1 MIKRILLLLSLSV
14 AFFSCNDDND
24 DVKGTPTPT
33 PLPDTCLLS
42 SLNTGIP
49 ASSIN
54 LVYDSVTYLPISGNI
69 GTSSRITYEYNNT
82 NYKLISQSTQGGTD
96 TTSII
101 NITVDADKKA
111 LVLSAKTLNQGNI
124 FVYSTQTL
132 SYNPDKTL
140 KGISTFSYRKSVLGG
155 APLDSSYSE
164 EKIYWT
170 NGNLTTD
177 SVFTILDKG
186 TPQETKVLSFIRRW
200 EFGTQAD
207 IKGVSEWLINTTYIA
222 KLFGERSKNLA
233 TKIITQTPTG
243 STTEV
248 RLSFLLNAN
257 KWPTNVTL
265 SGAQTGG
272 AAYSYTCYKR
282 K

>member
-1 MIKRILLLLSLSV
+1 MLKRILLLLSLSV
-14 AFFSCNDDND
+14 VIYSCNDDND
-24 DVKGTPTPT
+24 DSKGSPGPA

-49 ASSIN
+49 ASTVT
-54 LVYDSVTYLPISGNI
+54 LVYDSVTYLPISGYL
-69 GTSSRITYEYNNT
+69 GSATKITYQYNNT
-82 NYKLISQSTQGGTD
+82 EYKLFTQPTQGTD

-111 LVLSAKTLNQGNI
+111 TELRARTLNQGNI
-124 FVYSTQTL
+124 FVYNTQTL
-132 SYNPDKTL
+132 SYNLDKTL
-140 KGISTFSYRKSVLGG
+140 KGISSFSYRKSVLGG

-177 SVFTILDKG
+177 SVFTILYKG

-200 EFGTQAD
+200 EFGTQTD

-233 TKIITQTPTG
+233 TKVITQTPTG
-243 STTEV
+243 ATTEV